1 MANYVLSCSST
12 ADLTKEHLEE
22 RDIKYIYFHF
32 HLDGK
37 EYFDDLGQTISFK
50 DFYAAMENGA
60 DTSTSQINVSEYL
73 NFFSKHL
80 EEGNDIIHVTL
91 SGGLS
96 GSYNSAVSAARIA
109 HERFPDRNIYIVDSL
124 AASAGYGLLMD
135 RAADLRDEG
144 MSIDELHDW
153 LEANKLNLHHWF
165 FSTDLKYYIKG
176 GRISKVS
183 GAIGQML
190 GICPL
195 LHVDSEGRLV
205 PKAKIRPK
213 KKVYPEI
220 VRRMETHAEG
230 GLEYSGKCYISHSDC
245 IDDAQI
251 VADLIENKFKK
262 LNGKVMINY
271 VGTTIGSHTGPGT
284 VALFFWGDSRKV
296 K

>member
-109 HERFPDRNIYIVDSL
+109 HERFPDRKIYGIT
-124 AASAGYGLLMD
+124 SA
-135 RAADLRDEG
+135 
-144 MSIDELHDW
+144 
-153 LEANKLNLHHWF
+153 EAVFGCMKDVH
-165 FSTDLKYYIKG
+165 
-176 GRISKVS
+176 R
-183 GAIGQML
+183 
-190 GICPL
+190 
-195 LHVDSEGRLV
+195 
-205 PKAKIRPK
+205 
-213 KKVYPEI
+213 
-220 VRRMETHAEG
+220 
-230 GLEYSGKCYISHSDC
+230 
-245 IDDAQI
+245 
-251 VADLIENKFKK
+251 
-262 LNGKVMINY
+262 
-271 VGTTIGSHTGPGT
+271 
-284 VALFFWGDSRKV
+284 
-296 K
+296 